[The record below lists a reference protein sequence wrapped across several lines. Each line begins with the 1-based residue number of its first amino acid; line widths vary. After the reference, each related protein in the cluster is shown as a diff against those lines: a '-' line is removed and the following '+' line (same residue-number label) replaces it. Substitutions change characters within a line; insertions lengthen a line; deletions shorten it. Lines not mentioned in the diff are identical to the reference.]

1 MICLRCNALTHYL
14 NFSGNDTILVYN
26 QMMNEMNNR
35 ELQVA
40 LNKVCFSS
48 DFKFFFTAKHHF
60 CPQGMTVS
68 VVGEPDE
75 AKKGFYLA
83 LVIREYGYESSSNR
97 GTSIYDDLEDFKPGA
112 YDFTEEHLATVLE
125 YFKTRK
131 PELYEKYMDG
141 VTFYLDGI

>member
-1 MICLRCNALTHYL
+1 
-14 NFSGNDTILVYN
+14 
-26 QMMNEMNNR
+26 MNNR

-48 DFKFFFTAKHHF
+48 DFKMFFTSKHHM
-60 CPQGMTVS
+60 CPNGMTIS

-83 LVIREYGYESSSNR
+83 LVIREYSSSNR
-97 GTSIYDDLEDFKPGA
+97 GTSIYDDLLDFRPGN
-112 YDFTEEHLATVLE
+112 YDFTEEQLDTVLE

-131 PELYEKYMDG
+131 PEFYEKYMDG

>member
-1 MICLRCNALTHYL
+1 
-14 NFSGNDTILVYN
+14 
-26 QMMNEMNNR
+26 MNNR

-48 DFKFFFTAKHHF
+48 DFKFFFTSKHHM
-60 CPQGMTVS
+60 CPNGMTIS

-75 AKKGFYLA
+75 DKKGFYLA

-97 GTSIYDDLEDFKPGA
+97 GTSIYDDLQDFRPGS
-112 YDFTEEHLATVLE
+112 YDFTEEHLDTVFE

-131 PELYEKYMDG
+131 SELFEKYVDG
-141 VTFYLDGI
+141 VTFYLDGL